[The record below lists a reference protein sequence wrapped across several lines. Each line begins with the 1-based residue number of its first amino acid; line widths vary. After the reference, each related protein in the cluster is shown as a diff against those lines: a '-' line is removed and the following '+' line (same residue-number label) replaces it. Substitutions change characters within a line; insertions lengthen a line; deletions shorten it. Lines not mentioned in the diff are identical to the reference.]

1 MAIPDT
7 LAQKLEIFRANGR
20 IFRVSEE
27 LFSELGWLQVMVGQ
41 GVMPAGYHPL
51 ADQLS
56 DSDLAGFLA
65 ATRQVVD
72 GSVAAMPSHEDFIA
86 RHCAAGVH

>member
-1 MAIPDT
+1 MKLIHS
-7 LAQKLEIFRANGR
+7 LAL
-20 IFRVSEE
+20 
-27 LFSELGWLQVMVGQ
+27 L
-41 GVMPAGYHPL
+41 AGLIAAPL

-56 DSDLAGFLA
+56 DSDLAAFLA

-86 RHCAAGVH
+86 RHCAAGAN